1 MLFTHQSKGK
11 QNNLTFKIKVLL
23 LHGIGFI
30 NGIKLLFDDIIS
42 LELIF
47 KMLILYTENLQ
58 RIPLISFIFI
68 KFAELHDCIAVL

>member
-1 MLFTHQSKGK
+1 MQ
-11 QNNLTFKIKVLL
+11 
-23 LHGIGFI
+23 I
-30 NGIKLLFDDIIS
+30 NMTEQKAYT
-42 LELIF
+42 F